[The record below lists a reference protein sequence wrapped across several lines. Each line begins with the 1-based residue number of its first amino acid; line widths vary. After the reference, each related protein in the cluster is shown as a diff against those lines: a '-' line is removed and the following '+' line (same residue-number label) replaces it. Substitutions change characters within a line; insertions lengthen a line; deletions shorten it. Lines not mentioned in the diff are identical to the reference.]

1 MNRDFE
7 KRSKTVFQVLSL
19 LVEAAPQ
26 LVFLGGSAIQALLEK
41 PKRLSIDLDISYPGE
56 VKSLLASLESAGY
69 AVAERHSRSPS
80 SFLFYTVSKEEV
92 MVKLDVSRFAIPET
106 ENHKIAGKTV
116 RIPRKC
122 YFLAAKLSSLAF
134 GTIGRF
140 EQEPIQITK
149 DVFDINCLLDIDVD
163 LDHMAKDWH
172 HIVTDQNRLRGTQ
185 FSEVKCAESV
195 QSALLRCVEVTPLP
209 EFFIP
214 QSALGSFEQ
223 SLIGGRVLRQDI
235 ATMAARAL
243 LLLVNMDN
251 SFYELEKQVASE
263 SGNRQ
268 KLDEAEQILAQKKIL
283 EPGQIR
289 AIKIVAPRAL
299 IYLKF
304 WSERKRGDN
313 PLTSSTP
320 GTYKPRYS

>member
-19 LVEAAPQ
+19 LVEAEPR

-56 VKSLLASLESAGY
+56 VKTLITSLESAGY
-69 AVAERHSRSPS
+69 TVAERHSRSPS
-80 SFLFYTVSKEEV
+80 SFLFYTISKEDV
-92 MVKLDVSRFAIPET
+92 TIKLDVSRFAIAET

-149 DVFDINCLLDIDVD
+149 DIFDINCLLDIDVD
-163 LDHMAKDWH
+163 LNHMAKDWH
-172 HIVTDQNRLRGTQ
+172 AIVSEQNRLRGAQ
-185 FSEVKCAESV
+185 FSEVRCAESV
-195 QSALLRCVEVTPLP
+195 QSTLLRCVEAAPLP

-214 QSALGSFEQ
+214 QNALGSFEQ
-223 SLIGGRVLRQDI
+223 SLVSGRVLRQDLV
-235 ATMAARAL
+235 TMVARAL

-263 SGNRQ
+263 SRNKQ
-268 KLDEAEQILAQKKIL
+268 KLNEAEQTLAQKKIL
-283 EPGQIR
+283 EPKQLH
-289 AIKIVAPRAL
+289 AIKIVVPRAL
-299 IYLKF
+299 IYLKL
-304 WSERKRGDN
+304 WSEKKRGDN
-313 PLTSSTP
+313 PLTTHTP
-320 GTYKPRYS
+320 GTYSPRYS